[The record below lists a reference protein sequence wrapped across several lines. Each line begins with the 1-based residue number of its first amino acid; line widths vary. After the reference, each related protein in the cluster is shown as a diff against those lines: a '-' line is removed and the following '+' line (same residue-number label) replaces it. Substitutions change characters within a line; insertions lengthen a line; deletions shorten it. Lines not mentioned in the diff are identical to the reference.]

1 MADRRLYRILVYHDG
16 VEGTVRVRGK
26 KFYLEEIA
34 FLNALTGAPA
44 HKKGA
49 VELGSDGTRDYY
61 VLDPAQLKAYAAF
74 RRDAS
79 KARRQQEAAPRLMSA
94 SSRGM

>member
-1 MADRRLYRILVYHDG
+1 MADRRLYRILIYHDG
-16 VEGTVRVRGK
+16 VEGVARVRGR

-49 VELGSDGTRDYY
+49 AEPGSDGIRDYY
-61 VLDPAQLKAYAAF
+61 MLDLAQLKAYDAF
-74 RRDAS
+74 RREAS
-79 KARRQQEAAPRLMSA
+79 KARRQQEAAPRRSGA
-94 SSRGM
+94 PPA

>member
-1 MADRRLYRILVYHDG
+1 MTASKG
-16 VEGTVRVRGK
+16 AKVRGR

-49 VELGSDGTRDYY
+49 AEPVSDGTGDFYM
-61 VLDPAQLKAYAAF
+61 LDLAQLKAYGAF
-74 RRDAS
+74 RREAS
-79 KARRQQEAAPRLMSA
+79 KARGQQEAAPHRSGTPPA
-94 SSRGM
+94 